1 VVTNSSL
8 PDSPQPDS
16 TGPTSRSIDWESIK
30 RAYTTTTDSTRD
42 IGRVHGVTHA
52 AIGKRA
58 RKEGGTRPQK
68 DKPVSVK
75 LAALEPRQQRF
86 VQEYLTDLNGTQAA
100 IRAGYSANTAAE
112 QSYDL
117 LRKPQIQ
124 QAIKEGQEKLQAKL
138 EMNAERVVQK
148 LAQIAT
154 ADPRELVEV
163 KVGCCR
169 CCHGEGHKFQRT
181 LLEMAHDRERWAE
194 KGKPAEEF
202 DEQGGVGFN
211 PLLPPQPECPNC
223 GGDGESRTV
232 LKDTR
237 YLSPRAAALYAGAKQ
252 TKYGIEIQMHSQ
264 MEAWEKLAKHLGLY
278 AKDNFQRSDP
288 LALRTLTDAERAVR
302 LNKLLSGD
310 PTLAC
315 ALAVFLSSGEGP

>member
-1 VVTNSSL
+1 MDTNSSL
-8 PDSPQPDS
+8 PDSQQPDS
-16 TGPTSRSIDWESIK
+16 TGQISRAIDWEAIK
-30 RAYTTTTDSTRD
+30 RAYTTTADSTRD
-42 IGRVHGVTHA
+42 IGRAHGITHA

-58 RKEGGTRPQK
+58 RKEGWARPEK
-68 DKPVSVK
+68 DKPVSAK

-100 IRAGYSANTAAE
+100 IRAGYSPNAANE
-112 QSYDL
+112 QASRL
-117 LRKPQIQ
+117 LANAKVQ
-124 QAIKEGQEKLQAKL
+124 QAIKEGQEKLQVKL
-138 EMNAERVVQK
+138 EMNAERVVQT
-148 LAQIAT
+148 LARIAT

-194 KGKPAEEF
+194 KGKPPEEF

-288 LALRTLTDAERAVR
+288 LSLRTMTDAERAVR
-302 LNKLLSGD
+302 VQNVLEGD
-310 PTLAC
+310 P
-315 ALAVFLSSGEGP
+315 ALAEALGRILGGAA